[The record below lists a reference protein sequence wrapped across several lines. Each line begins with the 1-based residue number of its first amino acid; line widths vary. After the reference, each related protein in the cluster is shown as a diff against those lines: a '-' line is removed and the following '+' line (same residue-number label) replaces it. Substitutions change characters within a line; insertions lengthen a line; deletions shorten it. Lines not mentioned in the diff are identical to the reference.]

1 MSYLNS
7 IMDALMEV
15 HIFEM
20 AYQRKVI
27 VNKVRDLSLHIAEHV
42 NKIALWSDNS
52 ARKHWEKEIHAA
64 LANISKLRYDGT
76 KRLKSDEYFNLLY
89 IEPFERSDL
98 IQSVSKEG
106 IRNGMFD
113 LKWKESDFDKIDKK
127 IKTVYTEL
135 SKQISD
141 NKYIHISY
149 NLENAGI

>member
-1 MSYLNS
+1 
-7 IMDALMEV
+7 MDALMEV

-20 AYQRKVI
+20 AFQRKVI
-27 VNKVRDLSLHIAEHV
+27 FNKVRDLSLHIAEHV
-42 NKIALWSDNS
+42 VKLSLWPENS

-89 IEPFERSDL
+89 NEPFERSDL
-98 IQSVSKEG
+98 IQSAAKEG

-113 LKWKESDFDKIDKK
+113 LKWTASDFDKIDKK

-135 SKQISD
+135 SKLISD

-149 NLENAGI
+149 NLESASI